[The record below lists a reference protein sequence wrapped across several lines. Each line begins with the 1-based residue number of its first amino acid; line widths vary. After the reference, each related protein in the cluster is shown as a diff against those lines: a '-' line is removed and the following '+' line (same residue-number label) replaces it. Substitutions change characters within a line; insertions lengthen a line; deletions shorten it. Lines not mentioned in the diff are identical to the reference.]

1 MNPITDVKMHRTLI
15 DENIVSIR
23 CVGENINASFAVDF
37 DSLKKALETDLGQ
50 MVTDAMRQNWKIV
63 DETLGHTVNTKD
75 ITALVVKSPEDYNK
89 FDAMDWYGDIVD
101 AEKIA
106 ESLRIMTGHEFVIR
120 RR

>member
-23 CVGENINASFAVDF
+23 FVGENINASFAVDF

-106 ESLRIMTGHEFVIR
+106 ESLCIMTEHEFVIR

>member
-1 MNPITDVKMHRTLI
+1 MNPIIDVKMHWHLN
-15 DENIVSIR
+15 DEKVISIR
-23 CVGENINASFAVDF
+23 FVGENVNASFAVDF
-37 DSLKKALETDLGQ
+37 DALKKALETDLGQ
-50 MVTDAMRQNWKIV
+50 AVTDAMRQNWKIV

-89 FDAMDWYGDIVD
+89 FDAMDWCGDIVD

-106 ESLRIMTGHEFVIR
+106 ESLRIMTEHEFVIR